1 MEIELHYN
9 TPVHFSRTKPY
20 KDFLVQHCRL
30 GTLRHTY
37 KALGFDL
44 DTEDRNQLNCKE
56 NITPWK
62 YIDSS
67 LFKHFFDVHLLYAV
81 SGRVTRL
88 GTCYFYGFSE
98 RSYFPSDRNE
108 VEEILTGQ

>member
-1 MEIELHYN
+1 VEIDLHYN

-30 GTLRHTY
+30 GMLRHTY
-37 KALGFDL
+37 TALGFDL

-62 YIDSS
+62 YLTALFSNIS
-67 LFKHFFDVHLLYAV
+67 LTSICCMQSAEGSQDWVPVISMGYPKDRISQVIEM
-81 SGRVTRL
+81 RL
-88 GTCYFYGFSE
+88 KKY
-98 RSYFPSDRNE
+98 
-108 VEEILTGQ
+108 